1 MKSLAYP
8 GITKLEENS
17 LSTKPLIS
25 SSALAFPHSHT
36 CLHVLRIGTTGHRTA
51 FGITQQGL
59 GILLAPWA
67 SQNCVGQLV
76 LCVAVVK
83 RHIALRYASASDL
96 CSICQE
102 SFSCPHPAP
111 FVYFQDS
118 LNLHGC
124 LGPIQAAKA
133 VGYRNEWFP
142 SVIFPLE
149 MYCISIWFGS
159 NTIPPFRNTHV
170 DKTNTWCMCGFNS
183 LKHPHNHATP
193 GRIFLDTPGT
203 SSPRLVPPSFCSD
216 WLEDRN
222 HWRNSASSFSKS
234 NVPSATTM
242 QKKTNKCNFKI

>member
-1 MKSLAYP
+1 MLARASYRHHW
-8 GITKLEENS
+8 S
-17 LSTKPLIS
+17 
-25 SSALAFPHSHT
+25 PHCVRH
-36 CLHVLRIGTTGHRTA
+36 HAARTGHPA
-51 FGITQQGL
+51 GAL
-59 GILLAPWA
+59 GFTELRGA
-67 SQNCVGQLV
+67 VGAM
-76 LCVAVVK
+76 C
-83 RHIALRYASASDL
+83 RSGHIALRCASASDL